1 MSFLKSSSR
10 PILLQRF
17 VVVAIVA
24 AGASVEANWPA
35 FRGERASGIAEST
48 LATSWNAASG
58 IGIRWRTPIAG
69 LSHASP
75 IVWEKRVYVLSAVS
89 PGGVLDTK
97 VEGVVFAKDTI
108 EHEWR
113 LHCLDATS
121 GRELWMRVLHK
132 GTPRQPRHVKGTYAN
147 ATPAT
152 DGTHIAVMLGNE
164 GLFVTDMD
172 GRLRWRKEMAP
183 AQPDWSLDAASSPLI
198 VGDLVVVQ
206 NDWQRG
212 GFVAAYRLADGDERW
227 RVPRSEGL
235 SWSTPGVWSA
245 PLGGTQVVLNSP
257 RWIRAHDPRDGREL
271 WRLNNSTD
279 GPYDRVPTPVA
290 AGDLM
295 LVAGGGGHR
304 PIFAVRPS
312 ATGDITPNADGS
324 RGRDCLGQRPCL
336 ALPAD
341 TARAPRLRLRLR
353 QRRRALRLPFGGR
366 IDGVSRAGRAGC
378 WRLLRVAHRRCGT
391 RLSVERGWRRLCR
404 RCR

>member
-1 MSFLKSSSR
+1 M
-10 PILLQRF
+10 
-17 VVVAIVA
+17 IVA
-24 AGASVEANWPA
+24 MVTAGVSVEANWPA

-48 LATSWNAASG
+48 LATAWNAASG
-58 IGIRWRTPIAG
+58 TGIRWRTPIAG

-89 PGGVLDTK
+89 PGAVLDTK
-97 VEGVVFAKDTI
+97 VEGVVFAKDTV

-113 LHCLDATS
+113 LHCLDAAS

-152 DGTHIAVMLGNE
+152 DGTHIALVLGNE
-164 GLFVTDMD
+164 GLFVTDME
-172 GRLRWRKEMAP
+172 GRPRWRKEMSP
-183 AQPDWSLDAASSPLI
+183 AQPDWSLDAASSPVI

-212 GFVAAYRLADGDERW
+212 GFVAAYGLASGEERW

-235 SWSTPGVWSA
+235 SWSTPGVWSI

-271 WRLNNSTD
+271 WRMNNSTD

-312 ATGDITPNADGS
+312 ATGDITPTRGRV
-324 RGRDCLGQRPCL
+324 RGRDCLDQRPRL

-341 TARAPRLRLRLR
+341 AARAPRLRLRLR
-353 QRRRALRLPFGGR
+353 QRRRALGLPLSGR
-366 IDGVSRAGRAGC
+366 VDGISRASRAGCR
-378 WRLLRVAHRRCGT
+378 RVLRVAHRRCGT

>member
-1 MSFLKSSSR
+1 MS
-10 PILLQRF
+10 P
-17 VVVAIVA
+17 
-24 AGASVEANWPA
+24 VEANWPA

-58 IGIRWRTPIAG
+58 TGIRWRTPIAG

-89 PGGVLDTK
+89 PGAVLDTK
-97 VEGVVFAKDTI
+97 VEGVVFAKDTV

-152 DGTHIAVMLGNE
+152 DGTHIALVLGNE
-164 GLFVTDMD
+164 GLFVTDME
-172 GRLRWRKEMAP
+172 GRPRWRKEMAP
-183 AQPDWSLDAASSPLI
+183 AQPDWSLDAASSPVI

-212 GFVAAYRLADGDERW
+212 GFVAAYGLANGDERW

-235 SWSTPGVWSA
+235 SWSTPGVWSI

-271 WRLNNSTD
+271 WRMNNSTD

-312 ATGDITPNADGS
+312 ATGDITPTRGRL
-324 RGRDCLGQRPCL
+324 RGRDCLGQRPRL

-353 QRRRALRLPFGGR
+353 QRRRALRLPRSGR
-366 IDGVSRAGRAGC
+366 VDGVSRAGRAGC
-378 WRLLRVAHRRCGT
+378 RRVLRVAHRRCGT
-391 RLSVERGWRRLCR
+391 RLSVERGWRRLRR